1 MKLKHVF
8 FITFLC
14 VSLNIMSSS
23 PQTIKEATRSI
34 SSDMPPL
41 IDLYN
46 ESSTVEKVSSPFNAI
61 DNNAST
67 SSLFGGWFSQKQ
79 SSTDVTPSTLSTKT
93 SNTATD
99 VWFGFEKIMGKSE
112 TTIFHE
118 KYDNGTV
125 EGDLVNNPTA
135 AFNDFNNAMNQRVNR
150 KNLMLTENQ
159 RKTAIL
165 LLAAEKLSQKTK
177 VILELTPAQASNFKK
192 PMKANIETIT
202 TQHATIDQPQL
213 EAERTADINRINCNY
228 KAKIQN
234 LLDLGKPAASNYN
247 KVHAMSKEEDVF
259 DKTKDMHY
267 EDTNT
272 YEAYLRLHANP
283 TMSAQEIIK
292 AKLLQSR
299 KNINEDIARHRDIDS
314 QMARILRDQQTN
326 NSATNNINEIIHEK
340 HFQSNSS
347 YLKLLSIVDKQYK
360 ELESST
366 ASTIAKKKTTN
377 N

>member
-1 MKLKHVF
+1 
-8 FITFLC
+8 
-14 VSLNIMSSS
+14 
-23 PQTIKEATRSI
+23 
-34 SSDMPPL
+34 
-41 IDLYN
+41 
-46 ESSTVEKVSSPFNAI
+46 
-61 DNNAST
+61 
-67 SSLFGGWFSQKQ
+67 
-79 SSTDVTPSTLSTKT
+79 
-93 SNTATD
+93 
-99 VWFGFEKIMGKSE
+99 
-112 TTIFHE
+112 
-118 KYDNGTV
+118 
-125 EGDLVNNPTA
+125 
-135 AFNDFNNAMNQRVNR
+135 
-150 KNLMLTENQ
+150 
-159 RKTAIL
+159 
-165 LLAAEKLSQKTK
+165 
-177 VILELTPAQASNFKK
+177 
-192 PMKANIETIT
+192 
-202 TQHATIDQPQL
+202 
-213 EAERTADINRINCNY
+213 
-228 KAKIQN
+228 
-234 LLDLGKPAASNYN
+234 
-247 KVHAMSKEEDVF
+247 MSKEEDVF